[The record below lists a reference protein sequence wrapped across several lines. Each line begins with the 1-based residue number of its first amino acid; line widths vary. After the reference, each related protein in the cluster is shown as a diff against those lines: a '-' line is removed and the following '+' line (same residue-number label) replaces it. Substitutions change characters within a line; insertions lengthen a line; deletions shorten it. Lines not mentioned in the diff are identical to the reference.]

1 MGDHKDKSQVRASE
15 EVIEFPS
22 RCNSDG
28 ENNRLTDSGFDGGRR
43 PKLSDMKFI
52 MVLIGFGMTFVGSQV
67 QALVFAAIIPRV
79 SADFGASDLL
89 VWFFC
94 TQQIA
99 TGVIAPFAGSLA
111 DLFGR
116 KRITLAGILSSMLG
130 MIVTAATPSAGG
142 YLAGQVFAG
151 MGVAV
156 QELMA
161 IAAIVEIVPTEKR
174 GYYIAIVVASF
185 FPFAPGSL
193 YGALIAQANWRYCA
207 AMIAI
212 WNFITALIIG
222 IFYNPPAR
230 KNGAGLTLMQ
240 KFKRI
245 DFVGGLI
252 MTTGLVLLLV
262 GLNCGQQYS
271 WNSPR
276 VIASLTIGII
286 LLIVFLLYE
295 RLWAPHPMFPGSLL
309 KYRRTFLA
317 LMVVILL
324 AGINYV
330 SLLVFWV
337 LEAVAVYDSNQV
349 ELGIRTIPYG
359 FGIMGGAII
368 SAIMISAFKGY
379 LRSIM
384 TFFCVVQTIGIGCM
398 AAINTH
404 SLSTAWAP
412 LIFSLLGIGGVLI
425 PNQIIITIICPDDLI
440 ATATCLTACLRA
452 VGQVIGTSIFYTQF
466 VSALTSATYKTV
478 VPAALTAGVTDFS
491 ILEPMMGTLVTVP
504 WKEWVIDTLGISI
517 APAKLELLHNAVLE
531 AFDVAFCRVWYISI
545 GFGVAAVL
553 ASLCIEDLSALMDGR
568 IAVKYF

>member
-1 MGDHKDKSQVRASE
+1 
-15 EVIEFPS
+15 
-22 RCNSDG
+22 
-28 ENNRLTDSGFDGGRR
+28 
-43 PKLSDMKFI
+43 

-94 TQQIA
+94 VQQVA
-99 TGVIAPFAGSLA
+99 TAVIAPFAGSLA

-116 KRITLAGILSSMLG
+116 KRITIAGVLSSMLG
-130 MIVTAATPSAGG
+130 MIVTAATPSAAG

-161 IAAIVEIVPTEKR
+161 IAAIVEIVPTENR

-193 YGALIAQANWRYCA
+193 YGALIAQTNWRYCA
-207 AMIAI
+207 CMIAI

-222 IFYNPPAR
+222 FFYNPPAR
-230 KNGAGLTLMQ
+230 QNGAGLSLMQ

-245 DFVGGLI
+245 DFVGGSI
-252 MTTGLVLLLV
+252 MTVGLVLLLV

-271 WNSPR
+271 WDSPR
-276 VIASLTIGII
+276 VIACLTVGII

-295 RLWAPHPMFPGSLL
+295 KLYAPFPMFPGSLL
-309 KYRRTFLA
+309 RYRRTFMA

-330 SLLVFWV
+330 SLLIFWV
-337 LEAVAVYDSNQV
+337 LEAVAIYDSNQV
-349 ELGIRTIPYG
+349 ELGVRTIPYG
-359 FGIMGGAII
+359 FCIMGGAII
-368 SAIMISAFKGY
+368 SAVMVSLFKGH

-384 TFFCVVQTIGIGCM
+384 TSFCVVQTIGIGCM

-404 SLSTAWAP
+404 NISTAWAP

-425 PNQIIITIICPDDLI
+425 PNQIIVTIICPDDLI

-466 VSALTSATYKTV
+466 VSALTENTYKFV
-478 VPAALTAGVTDFS
+478 VPAAIRAGVTDFS
-491 ILEPMMGTLVTVP
+491 ILESIMGMLVAVP
-504 WKEWVIDTLGISI
+504 WKEWVDSAFGDSVKAEGLSM
-517 APAKLELLHNAVLE
+517 LREAVLE
-531 AFDVAFCRVWYISI
+531 AFEGAFCRVWYISI

-553 ASLCIEDLSALMDGR
+553 ASLCIEDLTNLMDGR
-568 IAVKYF
+568 IAVRYF